1 VPSDKHNAA
10 VSRPRR
16 VRIKVLHLVRLDL
29 HLYLDVKYLWRAVA
43 IMRFALN
50 FLWLSLAAGAT
61 VRSPVA
67 SQHDGSRVYR
77 VKAGRQLTSVHK
89 RLAGIV
95 SDYWDQ
101 AHGNLDVVIP
111 RDQIDAFEALGLNT
125 RMLHADLGESIAK
138 ESHVK
143 RANWKRQANDTQDPW
158 FDSYHP
164 YADVS
169 LELLPQPRR
178 YLMFKLARRVVA

>member
-1 VPSDKHNAA
+1 VPSDKHDAA
-10 VSRPRR
+10 VSRLQE
-16 VRIKVLHLVRLDL
+16 VCIKTLLVEVESLLHSDS
-29 HLYLDVKYLWRAVA
+29 KYPLKAVA
-43 IMRFALN
+43 IMRFGLN

-61 VRSPVA
+61 IRSPVA

-89 RLAGIV
+89 RLAGIA
-95 SDYWDQ
+95 SDFWDQ

-111 RDQIDAFEALGLNT
+111 RDQIEAFESLRLST

-138 ESHVK
+138 ESVVK
-143 RANWKRQANDTQDPW
+143 RTSWKRQANDTKDPW

-169 LELLPQPRR
+169 PELCSARLEHTLIL
-178 YLMFKLARRVVA
+178 FSV